1 GDQLDAEA
9 NCDGLREED
18 RGPPDQ
24 ATLIQTVR
32 LRVVEALHATSF
44 HVLLCTG
51 GGFQAPDIESARLET
66 TSLTARHL
74 AAVAR
79 AQLVRLERRSSRVQG
94 LPEADR
100 GALRELGAEVLV
112 PLSGNYGL
120 TGIFSLGPKRS
131 EEPYTRTDLDL
142 LTAAASQVGLALENL
157 DLVSKLSAE
166 AIQREQLRA
175 EKLAVEQA

>member
-1 GDQLDAEA
+1 
-9 NCDGLREED
+9 
-18 RGPPDQ
+18 
-24 ATLIQTVR
+24 
-32 LRVVEALHATSF
+32 
-44 HVLLCTG
+44 
-51 GGFQAPDIESARLET
+51 

-112 PLSGNYGL
+112 PLAGNYGL

-131 EEPYTRTDLDL
+131 EEPYTRADLDL

-175 EKLAVEQA
+175 EKLAVEQANQAKSAFLANMSHELRTPLNAILGYSEMIIDELQCS